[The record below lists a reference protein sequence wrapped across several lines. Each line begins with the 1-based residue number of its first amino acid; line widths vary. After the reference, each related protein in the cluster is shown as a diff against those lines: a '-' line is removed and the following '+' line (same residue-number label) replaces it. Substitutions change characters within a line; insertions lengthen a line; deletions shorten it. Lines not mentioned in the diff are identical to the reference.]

1 MTAAQ
6 IAIDGP
12 AGAGKSTV
20 AKLIADRLGYL
31 YIDTGAMY
39 RAVALLALEQGV
51 AFDDAEGLTE
61 LIRGN
66 EISLEPA
73 ASGCRVLINGKDV
86 SREIRLPEVGNAASP
101 VSAVAEVRSLL
112 VAMQQELAAR
122 RPVVMDGRDIGTV
135 VLPDAACKIFLTA
148 SPRVRALRRAKE
160 LQQKGLP
167 ADIDQVEREI
177 RERDERDST
186 RAASPL
192 RQAEDA
198 VLVDSSDMGI
208 EEVVCRIIELAEG
221 LPA

>member
-86 SREIRLPEVGNAASP
+86 SRDIRLPEVGNAASP

-160 LQQKGLP
+160 LQQKGLT

-198 VLVDSSDMGI
+198 VLVDSSDMSI

-221 LPA
+221 QPA